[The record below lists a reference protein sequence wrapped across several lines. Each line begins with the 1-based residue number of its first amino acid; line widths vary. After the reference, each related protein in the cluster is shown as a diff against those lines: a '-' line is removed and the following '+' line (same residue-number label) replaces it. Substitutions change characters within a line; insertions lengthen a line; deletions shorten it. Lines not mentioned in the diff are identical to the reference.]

1 VAVHF
6 VSIEP
11 ARDWGASTTIPLFG
25 ALTGTHVTALLNDP
39 LPELVWLWHFDRAAR
54 TCRFTARRGDFAVD
68 LPMNPMHGTVGVA
81 PAMLEVRSALVP
93 DAFGG
98 NMDTPEMRAGSTCY
112 LGVNVEGALL
122 SLGDGHARQGEG
134 ETCGVAVE
142 TRRPHATGLSRRAH
156 VNDPARLRH
165 RPARSPDSGHAR
177 HVGPVVAG
185 AVRRQVP
192 ARPRRERTA
201 DHGGLARRAVRCP
214 AAGHQRNR
222 RDCPRDCRRS
232 PAGLPGGAYQIP
244 LPGGAGRPIRS
255 MVAPAPVPI
264 YLAALGPR
272 NLELTG
278 ELADGWI
285 GNAFI
290 PEPAS
295 AFVDHLQAGASRA
308 GRSLDGLDLLIPV
321 SLEITDDVAE
331 AAARHAAGYAFT
343 IGAMGSATQNFY
355 NAAFSR
361 QGFAEDVQAVQQLWL
376 AGKREEAAAR
386 VPRDIGFKTNLI
398 GPPEIIRDR
407 LRLYRAAGVTTLQVK
422 SAGQGRATLD
432 AIAALIDLVDEVN
445 REGQPRRD

>member
-1 VAVHF
+1 
-6 VSIEP
+6 
-11 ARDWGASTTIPLFG
+11 
-25 ALTGTHVTALLNDP
+25 
-39 LPELVWLWHFDRAAR
+39 
-54 TCRFTARRGDFAVD
+54 
-68 LPMNPMHGTVGVA
+68 
-81 PAMLEVRSALVP
+81 
-93 DAFGG
+93 
-98 NMDTPEMRAGSTCY
+98 
-112 LGVNVEGALL
+112 
-122 SLGDGHARQGEG
+122 
-134 ETCGVAVE
+134 
-142 TRRPHATGLSRRAH
+142 
-156 VNDPARLRH
+156 
-165 RPARSPDSGHAR
+165 
-177 HVGPVVAG
+177 
-185 AVRRQVP
+185 
-192 ARPRRERTA
+192 
-201 DHGGLARRAVRCP
+201 
-214 AAGHQRNR
+214 
-222 RDCPRDCRRS
+222 
-232 PAGLPGGAYQIP
+232 
-244 LPGGAGRPIRS
+244 

-290 PEPAS
+290 PESAS